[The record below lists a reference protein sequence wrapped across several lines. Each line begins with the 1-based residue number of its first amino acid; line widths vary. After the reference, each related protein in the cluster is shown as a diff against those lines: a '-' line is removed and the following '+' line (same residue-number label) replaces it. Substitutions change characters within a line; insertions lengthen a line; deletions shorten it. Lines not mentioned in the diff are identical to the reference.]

1 MAKYC
6 QKCNHSNRDSA
17 NYCERCNT
25 KLSRTPGNGGNSGRV
40 KCRFCDGTGKERV
53 FGFIEVCHI
62 CGGSGTLRR

>member
-1 MAKYC
+1 MTKYC
-6 QKCNHSNRDSA
+6 QKCNARNYDDA
-17 NYCERCNT
+17 NYCNKCNT
-25 KLSRTPGNGGNSGRV
+25 KLSRIPRGTNPERV